1 MTVFLIPNLSKED
14 AVSTTQRA
22 VKTLCA
28 AGAEVLL
35 PVCAQP
41 CFPEMPVRFMEE
53 AQAYEH
59 CDVIVTVGGDGTI
72 LHAAQQSLGYGKPLL
87 GINIGRMGFLATV
100 EADEMEK
107 LERLAKGDFSLDQ
120 RALLSVSVNGKN
132 CFHQTALN
140 DVVIGKSVLS
150 KTVEV
155 QIFCDN
161 ILVNHFQ
168 GDGVVVATPTGSTA
182 YSLSAGGPILDA
194 HINGIVVTPIC
205 AHSLTSAPLVLSAE
219 RRLRITLSAP
229 QEPHTALLSCDG
241 RNPEMIS
248 FYDTVDVALSDKCI
262 KLICFDEA
270 DQFDA
275 IDTKLKGR

>member
-28 AGAEVLL
+28 ANAEVLL
-35 PVCAQP
+35 PASVQSH
-41 CFPEMPVRFMEE
+41 FPEMPVHFMEN
-53 AQAYEH
+53 AAAYER

-72 LHAAQQSLGYGKPLL
+72 LHTAQQSFGYGKPLL

-107 LERLAKGDFSLDQ
+107 LERLAKGDYCLDR

-219 RRLRITLSAP
+219 RRLKITLSAP

-241 RNPEMIS
+241 RSPQTIS
-248 FYDTVDVALSDKCI
+248 FYDTVDVALSDKSI
-262 KLICFDEA
+262 SLVCFDEA